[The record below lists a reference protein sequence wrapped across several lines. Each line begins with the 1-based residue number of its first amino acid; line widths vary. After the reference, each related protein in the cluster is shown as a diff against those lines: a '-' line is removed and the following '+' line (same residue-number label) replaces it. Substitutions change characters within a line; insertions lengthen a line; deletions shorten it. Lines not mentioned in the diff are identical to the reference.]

1 MAKHIRSPRD
11 KGIVAAIDI
20 GGSKAAC
27 VIAECAPYG
36 AGVEADILGV
46 GQHGSIER
54 EKLSDIATS
63 VRTSVELAEKMAGER
78 IRSAYVVA
86 GGRSLGC
93 RLLGVDLDLVGGCVT
108 TEDVDD
114 ILAEAARAAAPSG
127 STPLHAMP
135 VRYKIDDEPV
145 LDDPVGLFG
154 DVLAAEVIG
163 LSVRD
168 SYIANVEALLEQCSL
183 NLDGVIARPFA
194 TAETVL
200 IADEKELGVILV
212 DIGSRTTDYAIYER
226 GVMVA
231 CGGINVGGSHIT
243 RDIAQIF
250 GTPIVSAER
259 LKTLHGSS
267 ISGQG
272 DEHRLIDCPQLG
284 SDDDKIR
291 IAKSELTAVI
301 SPRIEEIME
310 LVLDLVPQRSS
321 IRRAV
326 LTGGGSL
333 LVGSRETAEK
343 VFKVKTRAGRPAS
356 LAGAPDVAQ
365 APQFAA
371 SIGAIQYA
379 VHETVRQ
386 RRSLHKG
393 TSSISFTS
401 KPGSFFSVASAWL
414 KQNF

>member
-1 MAKHIRSPRD
+1 MARHLKPARD
-11 KGIVAAIDI
+11 KGVIAAIDI

-27 VIAECAPYG
+27 VIAECSLHAN
-36 AGVEADILGV
+36 GVDADILGV
-46 GQHGSIER
+46 GQHGCLER
-54 EKLSDIATS
+54 EKAADLATS
-63 VRTSVELAEKMAGER
+63 VRTSVELAENMAGER
-78 IRSAYVVA
+78 IRSAYVLA

-108 TEDVDD
+108 AEDVND
-114 ILAEAARAAAPSG
+114 IMAEAAKEAAPEG
-127 STPLHAMP
+127 STPLHAKP

-145 LDDPVGLFG
+145 IEDPIGLFG
-154 DVLAAEVIG
+154 EVLAAEILG
-163 LSVRD
+163 ISVRD

-194 TAETVL
+194 AAEAVL
-200 IADEKELGVILV
+200 IDDEKELGVILV
-212 DIGSRTTDYAIYER
+212 DIGARTTDYAIYER
-226 GVMVA
+226 GALVG

-250 GTPIVSAER
+250 GSPIASAER
-259 LKTLHGSS
+259 IKTLHGSS

-284 SDDDKIR
+284 SDEEATR
-291 IAKSELTAVI
+291 ISKSELTAVI
-301 SPRIEEIME
+301 SPRIEEILE
-310 LVLDLVPQRSS
+310 LILAQAPKRSS

-333 LVGSRETAEK
+333 LVGIRETAEN
-343 VFKVKTRAGRPAS
+343 VFEVKTRIGRPNS
-356 LAGAPDVAQ
+356 LVGAPDVAT

-379 VHETVRQ
+379 ADLSTRPRHLRMHALSPMSIGGASN
-386 RRSLHKG
+386 SLLSAAG
-393 TSSISFTS
+393 
-401 KPGSFFSVASAWL
+401 AWL